1 MTEYADIVEGGFSF
15 KFNADFQ
22 VVQMIL
28 LYLYFREMAY
38 YWLFFHNRVTFSS
51 HNLVKNQVELKGPLT
66 KFGYITKIKKK

>member
-1 MTEYADIVEGGFSF
+1 MKAIKKEGRYWLEQGFSLILSDTWNEHKKIMTEYADIVEGGFSF

-38 YWLFFHNRVTFSS
+38 Y
-51 HNLVKNQVELKGPLT
+51 
-66 KFGYITKIKKK
+66 